1 MLMSWKISV
10 GLGLGFGLALAGASY
25 GADTGSVVS
34 LDARF
39 LFVPQGF
46 DSNDQTEVVVDGYL
60 PDACYKIVPPRV
72 EFDAEQKLFTV
83 VPQAFHFEGEGMV
96 CGTYQVPYT
105 VTANL
110 GVVRAG
116 SYTVAVGGVAK
127 RELKVNRSSTIG
139 PDDFLYAPVDQVFV
153 DVDASRQ
160 SIVAYITGRYTNS
173 CMRLT
178 ETKILEQGET
188 TVLLPIISLANR
200 DDCHETDMSYKGIS
214 VKLPWKGPGRYLVHT
229 RSLSGSSVNSVF
241 SVDGE

>member
-1 MLMSWKISV
+1 MSWKIFFGV
-10 GLGLGFGLALAGASY
+10 CLGLVFAGVSY
-25 GADTGSVVS
+25 GADTGRVVS

-46 DSNDQTEVVVDGYL
+46 DSNDQTEVVVDGFL

-72 EFDAEQKLFTV
+72 EFNMEQKLFTI

-116 SYTVAVGGVAK
+116 SYALIARGVPEK
-127 RELKVNRSSTIG
+127 KLQVNRSSSIG

-153 DVDASRQ
+153 DIDASRQ

-188 TVLLPIISLANR
+188 TVLLPIISLENR

-241 SVDGE
+241 SIDGE